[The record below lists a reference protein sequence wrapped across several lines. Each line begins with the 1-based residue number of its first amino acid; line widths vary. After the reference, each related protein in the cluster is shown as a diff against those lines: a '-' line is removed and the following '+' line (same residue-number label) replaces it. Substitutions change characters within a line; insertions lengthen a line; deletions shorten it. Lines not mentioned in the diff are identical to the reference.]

1 MAFRLASKR
10 SGFGVGHVLKDH
22 WPWSSSRCLG
32 FWSFVMNVLYSMS
45 SYLYD
50 IFTEILKLCGHFMVH
65 CSLNNL
71 GFGDHLPGFDLGQR
85 SLVLALVL
93 KILILIPS
101 LVLMRMMTIPW
112 KK

>member
-1 MAFRLASKR
+1 
-10 SGFGVGHVLKDH
+10 
-22 WPWSSSRCLG
+22 
-32 FWSFVMNVLYSMS
+32 MNVLYSMS